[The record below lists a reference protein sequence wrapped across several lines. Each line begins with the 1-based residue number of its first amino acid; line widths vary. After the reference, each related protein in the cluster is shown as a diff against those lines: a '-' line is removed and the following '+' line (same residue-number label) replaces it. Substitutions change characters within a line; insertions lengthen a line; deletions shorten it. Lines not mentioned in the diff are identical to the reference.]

1 MSRSISI
8 SGSLSLSPPLINP
21 PPPRPRPPSPRPPVP
36 HPPDPRPPVPRSPVP
51 LRLSLQ
57 AIFDRNRKDELPALQ
72 LEWIDG
78 ICKPLYQVTD
88 SPVLNPSSLFVTDTP
103 S

>member
-1 MSRSISI
+1 MVDDSVTAV
-8 SGSLSLSPPLINP
+8 SL
-21 PPPRPRPPSPRPPVP
+21 
-36 HPPDPRPPVPRSPVP
+36 PDPPTPP
-51 LRLSLQ
+51 RLSLQ

-88 SPVLNPSSLFVTDTP
+88 SPVLNPPRLFVTDTP